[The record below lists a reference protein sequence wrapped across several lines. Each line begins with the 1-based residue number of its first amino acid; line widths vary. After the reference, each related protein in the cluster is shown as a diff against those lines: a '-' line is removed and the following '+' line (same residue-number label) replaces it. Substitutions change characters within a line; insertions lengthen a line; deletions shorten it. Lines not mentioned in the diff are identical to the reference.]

1 MGGFKGISSRF
12 QFVNGLHQHSPDMG
26 ELKAIK
32 NANHLSV
39 ALKKGHEANGNT
51 NGNTNVNA
59 NVCNLL
65 LFVIG

>member
-1 MGGFKGISSRF
+1 
-12 QFVNGLHQHSPDMG
+12 MG

-51 NGNTNVNA
+51 NVNA